1 MEFSEILTEEH
12 NHIRRAMNVLSAIT
26 HQIQQGRSVDI
37 HNVNAILLFL
47 HSFADRCHQAKEE
60 SILFPAIRRAL
71 QDQRSDSRLDLE
83 SLLKEHQEECWL
95 IEQTQIAIFTGD
107 SSNFVEGAGKLI
119 ELVNEHIIKEE
130 RMLFPLIE
138 QILAEKQ
145 TVALGV
151 RIREAN
157 ADFGEC
163 HITLLMDMLNQ
174 VELAFGLKAA

>member
-12 NHIRRAMNVLSAIT
+12 NQIRRAMNVLSAIT

-71 QDQRSDSRLDLE
+71 RDQQSDSRLDLE

-95 IEQTQIAIFTGD
+95 IEQ
-107 SSNFVEGAGKLI
+107 L
-119 ELVNEHIIKEE
+119 LKE
-130 RMLFPLIE
+130 P
-138 QILAEKQ
+138 Q

-163 HITLLMDMLNQ
+163 HITLLMDMLKQ